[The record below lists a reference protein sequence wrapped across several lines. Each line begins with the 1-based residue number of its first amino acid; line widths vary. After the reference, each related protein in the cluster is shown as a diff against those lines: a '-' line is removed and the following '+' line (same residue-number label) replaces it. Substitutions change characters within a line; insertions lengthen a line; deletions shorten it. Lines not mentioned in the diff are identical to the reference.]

1 MNLNQITTRIGELS
15 AELLTLH
22 KDLAF
27 LVEGA
32 VARQEQSIPA
42 AAVFDWKDLR
52 EGDHVHLQ
60 KTITGHGGVTVQP
73 GVYKVEMVEGSDYT
87 GTLPFAIYYDVEHD
101 RSCWIR
107 YGGTVGNDLFRKVW
121 M

>member
-1 MNLNQITTRIGELS
+1 MNLNQITARIGELS

-22 KDLAF
+22 NDLAF
-27 LVEGA
+27 LVEGTVSRQEEPAA
-32 VARQEQSIPA
+32 VA
-42 AAVFDWKDLR
+42 FDWRNLK

-73 GVYKVEMVEGSDYT
+73 GVYEVEMVENTDYKGS
-87 GTLPFAIYYDVEHD
+87 LPFAIKYDKEND
-101 RSCWIR
+101 RACWIR
-107 YGGTVGNDLFRKVW
+107 YENGVGNDSFRKVW